1 MSPIT
6 PHATPRL
13 RLTARMRKFRGRLLV
28 ASQEHNLE
36 LSESAEFI
44 FRSIDGMR
52 TVSQIG
58 AMVAERYD
66 IPADMATDDVADLID
81 ELVEACVVDVDS

>member
-13 RLTARMRKFRGRLLV
+13 RLTARMRKFRGKLLV
-28 ASQEHNLE
+28 ASQEHKLE

-44 FRSIDGMR
+44 FRSIDGRR
-52 TVSQIG
+52 TVGQIG
-58 AMVAERYD
+58 ALVAEKYE
-66 IPADMATDDVADLID
+66 IPADMATDDAAELIE
-81 ELVEACVVDVDS
+81 ELVEAQVVDLDS